1 MIVYQIVQSTAE
13 TIAYAL
19 DGSKFSNIQVQ
30 VTPIQICSCLF
41 ARSCLSVRLCESVS
55 PHQGLL

>member
-19 DGSKFSNIQVQ
+19 DGSKFSNLQVN
-30 VTPIQICSCLF
+30 VTPIQIYSGVF
-41 ARSCLSVRLCESVS
+41 NHSSLSVCESVS
-55 PHQGLL
+55 PHQGLF